1 MRYFSALLS
10 LVLYSAGLFAQENQQ
25 YWRDVVPSAIQLP
38 FNAEVDLATNKYRSL
53 SLDLSRLQEVLRRA
67 PLEGSKSAPVV
78 VSLPLPNGKMARFA
92 VEASP
97 VMMPKLAAKYPS
109 IQSFSGK
116 SLDDLAFGV
125 RFDLGAGVFHAAI
138 HTLDGM
144 VYIDPYA
151 SNQATGYYFSY
162 FTKDLDLSQT
172 EMASL
177 SCGLNTTELAREEP
191 RRETTNTTPGLTLRG
206 SVAQPLRT
214 YRLAL
219 ACTGEYAQA
228 NGGTVEKILASMN
241 TALNRVNQIF
251 IRETAVKLML
261 IDNNDTLIFLD
272 AATDPY
278 NEPASAPTLLTVN
291 PSVLNARIGLTGYDV
306 GHVFTRGCTNN
317 IGGIAAPATVCKDT
331 KGRGVTCFFRTDI
344 NFIAVSVMAHEI
356 GHQFSCKHSW
366 NNCPDFQDQLA
377 SESAYEPGSGS
388 TIMSYAGSCTNNNV
402 SDKSDDYYSTG
413 SLEEFI
419 TFSREMDG
427 NGCAT
432 QVPTPNNVPT
442 VNIGHRSNMV
452 IPIGTPFALTA
463 TGTDPDGDPLTYCWE
478 QFDLG
483 PVRNLGDPQ
492 GTTPIFRS
500 LPPSTSTTRTF
511 PQLSDLVENVSRNTE
526 VLPTYSRQLNF
537 RCTVRDNHPSAGA
550 VAWQSIRLQATDQA
564 GPFLVKSPN
573 LGTEVMKAG
582 DDVAITWD
590 VAKTNL
596 APVNCRYV
604 NIRLSVDGGFSF
616 PFLLAENALNDG
628 SEKVTLPNMISNNA
642 RIKVEAVDNVFF
654 DISNNNFAIM
664 ANPVPT
670 FVLGVSPYS
679 LPLNCQPTAVEY
691 KISNATFGGFNN
703 VVRLDI
709 LPGSLP
715 PGITASFSANNL
727 RGGETSTLK
736 LTVQNVLRDTVEFTL
751 RAIAQ
756 GADTVLRTLS
766 LVTLSTD
773 FSNLALKS
781 PNNGQTGIQL
791 STILRWQKTPAAR
804 SYTVELSESPKF
816 GTTNLAQASNVT
828 IDTFAPNKILKDNTL
843 HYWRVRPENECGP
856 GQYSEPFV
864 FHTSLTSC
872 KRQSSTAAVNIPSRN
887 NPTVESRINVTDAG
901 TITDINIPNIDI
913 DYQTVNLVKV
923 SLVSPKG
930 TVVVLYDQ
938 ACTGRTGIMKV
949 GFDDEAP
956 GVITAGTAT
965 CPPDDGIV
973 FKPKEALK
981 ILQGES
987 IQGAWILRVQV
998 IRSEAGTVGA
1008 VNSWVIEFCSNL
1020 VASNPTLLN
1029 NKGVKVSRNN
1039 NKTIGG
1045 TDLQAQD
1052 VDATPAQ
1059 LLYTLTRVPAAG
1071 GLRLTDKLL
1080 EVGDQFT
1087 QADIDASRLKYTHNG
1102 GTGTSDAF
1110 FFVVQDGK
1118 GGFLPITRFNIE
1130 IDQSTGLGE
1139 VPLPFAVKLYPNP
1152 TQDLLNLEFEQNL
1165 PTEGVLSIFNLQGQ
1179 LLYQRTVNQ
1188 GVKNHTI
1195 ATQQWPAGAYLLHLN
1210 TGKGSMR
1217 RQFAVAK

>member
-1 MRYFSALLS
+1 MIY
-10 LVLYSAGLFAQENQQ
+10 
-25 YWRDVVPSAIQLP
+25 
-38 FNAEVDLATNKYRSL
+38 
-53 SLDLSRLQEVLRRA
+53 LD
-67 PLEGSKSAPVV
+67 P
-78 VSLPLPNGKMARFA
+78 
-92 VEASP
+92 
-97 VMMPKLAAKYPS
+97 
-109 IQSFSGK
+109 
-116 SLDDLAFGV
+116 
-125 RFDLGAGVFHAAI
+125 
-138 HTLDGM
+138 
-144 VYIDPYA
+144 
-151 SNQATGYYFSY
+151 
-162 FTKDLDLSQT
+162 
-172 EMASL
+172 
-177 SCGLNTTELAREEP
+177 
-191 RRETTNTTPGLTLRG
+191 
-206 SVAQPLRT
+206 
-214 YRLAL
+214 
-219 ACTGEYAQA
+219 
-228 NGGTVEKILASMN
+228 
-241 TALNRVNQIF
+241 
-251 IRETAVKLML
+251 
-261 IDNNDTLIFLD
+261 
-272 AATDPY
+272 ATDPY
-278 NEPASAPTLLTVN
+278 NEPSNAETLVTVN
-291 PSVLNARIGLTGYDV
+291 PSILNARIGATSYDI
-306 GHVFTRGCTNN
+306 GHVFTRGCINN
-317 IGGIAAPATVCKDT
+317 IGGIAQRESVCKGN
-331 KGRGVTCFFRTDI
+331 KGAGVTCFYRSDI
-344 NFIAVSVMAHEI
+344 NYIAVSVMAHEI
-356 GHQFSCKHSW
+356 GHQFSCNHSW
-366 NNCPDFQDQLA
+366 NSCPDFQNQLA

-388 TIMSYAGSCTNNNV
+388 TIMSYAGNCVNNNI
-402 SDKSDDYYSTG
+402 SDKSDDYYASV

-419 TFSREMDG
+419 KFSRTLEG

-432 QVPTPNNVPT
+432 QVPTPNNVPA
-442 VNIGHRSNMV
+442 VSIGHRSNMV

-463 TGTDPDGDPLTYCWE
+463 AGTDPDGDPLTYCWE

-483 PVRNLGDPQ
+483 PVRPLGEPQ
-492 GTTPIFRS
+492 GSTPIFRS

-511 PQLSDLVENVSRNTE
+511 PQLSDLVDNVSRNTE
-526 VLPTYSRQLNF
+526 VLPTYTRQLNF

-654 DISNNNFAIM
+654 DISNSNFAIM
-664 ANPVPT
+664 ANPTPT
-670 FVLGVSPYS
+670 FALGVSPYS
-679 LPLNCQPTAVEY
+679 LPLNCQPAAVEY
-691 KISNATFGGFNN
+691 KINNTTFGGFNN

-715 PGITASFSANNL
+715 AGITASFSANNL

-736 LTVQNVLRDTVEFTL
+736 LTIQNVLRDTVEFTV

-773 FSNLALKS
+773 YSNLALKNPS
-781 PNNGQTGIQL
+781 NGQTGIQL
-791 STILRWQKTPAAR
+791 STILRWQKTAAAR
-804 SYTVELSESPKF
+804 SYAVELSESPKF
-816 GTTNLAQASNVT
+816 GATNLAQASNVT
-828 IDTFAPNKILKDNTL
+828 VDTFAPNKILKDNTL
-843 HYWRVRPENECGP
+843 HFWRVRPENECGP

-864 FHTSLTSC
+864 FHTSVTSC

-913 DYQTVNLVKV
+913 DYQTVNLIKV

-1008 VNSWVIEFCSNL
+1008 INSWVIEFCSNL

-1029 NKGVKVSRNN
+1029 NKGVKVNRNS
-1039 NKTIGG
+1039 NKTIAG

-1052 VDATPAQ
+1052 VDATASQ
-1059 LLYTLTRVPAAG
+1059 LLYTLTQVPAAG

-1080 EVGDQFT
+1080 EIGDQFT
-1087 QADIDASRLKYTHNG
+1087 QADIDAARLRYTHNG

-1110 FFVVQDGK
+1110 SFVVQDGK
-1118 GGFLPITRFNIE
+1118 GGFLPINRFNIE

-1152 TQDLLNLEFEQNL
+1152 TQDLLNLEFEQSL
-1165 PTEGVLSIFNLQGQ
+1165 PTEGLLSIFNLQGQ

-1210 TGKGSMR
+1210 TGKGSMQ